1 MIASYVKKNWVT
13 IIGVVIGA
21 AGGFLYWRFVGCSS
35 GTCPITSSPVIS
47 SVWGAVLGGLLFSSK
62 CCTGSCSSDSDKTKG
77 VYKDMVKPYNSN
89 NKK

>member
-1 MIASYVKKNWVT
+1 MIASYVKKNWIT

-35 GTCPITSSPVIS
+35 GTCPITSSPVLS
-47 SVWGAVLGGLLFSSK
+47 SVWGAVLGGLLFSCK
-62 CCTGSCSSDSDKTKG
+62 CCTGSCSSDNDKTKG
-77 VYKDMVKPYNSN
+77 VYQDMVKPYNSD